1 MQKKSHDDKTPGADT
16 RADVA
21 PAREPHSCRFFR
33 NTACAYFPCH
43 AGVDPAE
50 FNCLFCYCPLYFL
63 PDCGGTPDLSR
74 GIKDC
79 TPCVN
84 PHAAGGYDRV
94 LARLKREFENMRRAA
109 AKDGPDQEEGSLRQN
124 ADPGGRS

>member
-1 MQKKSHDDKTPGADT
+1 MNSARPDPDTPLLP
-16 RADVA
+16 
-21 PAREPHSCRFFR
+21 PAREPQSQRYFR

-63 PDCGGTPDLSR
+63 ADCGGTPDLSR

-94 LARLKREFENMRRAA
+94 LTRLKREFARLR
-109 AKDGPDQEEGSLRQN
+109 EEAGKR
-124 ADPGGRS
+124 DPGPEAPAGEQP